1 MKYLSFVMFFC
12 LFLYS
17 GRAFSQE
24 KLSIEQ
30 MLWLAGENSV
40 DAEKA
45 EKLAQ
50 ISYWQYRLHQSNNK
64 PRFVLNGEL
73 PNLSRT
79 IIPVTQND
87 GLEIFRARS
96 LATSYLNISLLQ
108 NITPTGGTF
117 FASSQLN
124 RIDIFRPAR
133 TTSYLSYPVLVGV
146 RQPIGQF
153 NSLKWANK
161 IEPLRFVESQ
171 KKYKE
176 DLEFSKIKGLKLFF
190 KLLLAQENLE
200 TTKIQQANA
209 DTLLVLAKNRFSVG
223 KITENEL
230 LRNEINLLQAQQ
242 QYAQAL
248 NEYEFAQKQLQIFL
262 KKNQPLQLEYPKN
275 IFENINIDEEATLE
289 KVRKNGRKVIEL
301 QRKLLEADKEVAQAR
316 ANAGLQMDVTL
327 SFGLSKDA
335 NELPNVY
342 RQLKD
347 QENARVSFQ
356 IPILDWQRGKAEV
369 KIATLQQQYAQIQ
382 AEQELLAM
390 EQELLQ
396 LIRNWQLAKKQWV
409 IIEKTKAIAEKSY
422 LMTLQDYQNGFTTI
436 TELDKALAA
445 KNAAFQN
452 YLKQLETLWTDYYT
466 LRAFTLY
473 DFEKNLPLD

>member
-108 NITPTGGTF
+108 NIAPTGGTF

-161 IEPLRFVESQ
+161 IEPLRFVESR

-262 KKNQPLQLEYPKN
+262 KKNQTLQLEYPKN

>member
-1 MKYLSFVMFFC
+1 
-12 LFLYS
+12 
-17 GRAFSQE
+17 
-24 KLSIEQ
+24 
-30 MLWLAGENSV
+30 
-40 DAEKA
+40 
-45 EKLAQ
+45 
-50 ISYWQYRLHQSNNK
+50 
-64 PRFVLNGEL
+64 
-73 PNLSRT
+73 
-79 IIPVTQND
+79 
-87 GLEIFRARS
+87 
-96 LATSYLNISLLQ
+96 
-108 NITPTGGTF
+108 
-117 FASSQLN
+117 
-124 RIDIFRPAR
+124 
-133 TTSYLSYPVLVGV
+133 
-146 RQPIGQF
+146 
-153 NSLKWANK
+153 
-161 IEPLRFVESQ
+161 
-171 KKYKE
+171 
-176 DLEFSKIKGLKLFF
+176 
-190 KLLLAQENLE
+190 LLAQENLE

-262 KKNQPLQLEYPKN
+262 KKNQTLQLEYPKN

>member
-1 MKYLSFVMFFC
+1 
-12 LFLYS
+12 
-17 GRAFSQE
+17 
-24 KLSIEQ
+24 

>member
-40 DAEKA
+40 DTEKA

-108 NITPTGGTF
+108 NITPIGGTF